1 MPSIPTT
8 NRGMEDIGV
17 ADFQTV
23 RLSEKKSENE
33 VVYRVSF
40 TTEREAEK
48 WLEEYSKVSR
58 TGWIVLQTYPHTV
71 RSDFRKKYAC
81 VFSNKNKK
89 LPEGKSN
96 KNLNCEMT
104 MSLKIKLLT
113 VDTKKKDPLL
123 RGKHPLPGIVT
134 IKGEHNHNVESSSVL
149 RFMKPSTLLRAAFE
163 DQFREG
169 ASPAV
174 AIRLHESVL
183 LAQENGRELLADS
196 HFLPHPQTVYW
207 WHRVWRELHIGPLN
221 DPLIAIKQKI
231 GLYKQKGV
239 IVQVRDESPWAVFV
253 ATPVMIR
260 AQAYFTSKSIIFVD
274 TSASC
279 DSTHC
284 NVTLMLTGTKA
295 GAVPIGV
302 LLHEAQTTE
311 SYQSA
316 FELFNATFP
325 NAFGGASHPSMFMAD
340 NSSAEKGAIAN
351 VWPESLQMLC
361 GFHIQYAASVEVLEE
376 SIEDLK
382 TLSPDY
388 FEKRV
393 SGLLENKRE
402 WVQLFRADLPMGGH
416 HTNNFA
422 EATVRVLKDVI
433 LERTKAFN
441 ASALVE
447 YISDAWETYL
457 QTRLSRFAYRRDNR
471 ATLIYNDLLSRM
483 PPEMAEKIVV
493 IDEDT
498 YHVPSAQTGEPTYE
512 VTVSVGVCD
521 CKAGA
526 AGAFCKHQALV
537 HEKFGRMFPNQP
549 IITSADCYLI
559 GQLAFGNECPKKSF
573 FLGKKEKLEYFEKDL
588 VQLENAAAT
597 FSEALKCSPRFP
609 TMEVEIQER
618 PDSPEAVLDEDIDGD
633 EVFKNFVD
641 KWKSIYNL
649 GIESNK
655 KGFLKQMQKTT
666 KQMGNCKNHNSAYD
680 ALMRTTAAFSYQ
692 KARFGV
698 EIGVNNPA
706 IQRRAPGKSKG
717 RKRLSAGR
725 PLQNKKQVKP
735 VLTQGCTKS
744 KVGRPQKVEKRTK
757 KKRCHVLSQ
766 SVNAGVPHIKKH

>member
-1 MPSIPTT
+1 
-8 NRGMEDIGV
+8 
-17 ADFQTV
+17 
-23 RLSEKKSENE
+23 
-33 VVYRVSF
+33 
-40 TTEREAEK
+40 
-48 WLEEYSKVSR
+48 
-58 TGWIVLQTYPHTV
+58 
-71 RSDFRKKYAC
+71 
-81 VFSNKNKK
+81 
-89 LPEGKSN
+89 
-96 KNLNCEMT
+96 

-113 VDTKKKDPLL
+113 VGTKKKDPLL

-149 RFMKPSTLLRAAFE
+149 RFMKPRTLLRAAFE

-207 WHRVWRELHIGPLN
+207 WHRVWRKLHIGPLN

-231 GLYKQKGV
+231 GLFKQKGV
-239 IVQVRDESPWAVFV
+239 IVQVRDESAWAVFV

-325 NAFGGASHPSMFMAD
+325 NAFGGASHPSMFMTD
-340 NSSAEKGAIAN
+340 NSSAEKRAIAN

-422 EATVRVLKDVI
+422 EAKVRVLKDVI
-433 LERTKAFN
+433 SERTKAFN

-447 YISDAWETYL
+447 YISNA
-457 QTRLSRFAYRRDNR
+457 
-471 ATLIYNDLLSRM
+471 RM
-483 PPEMAEKIVV
+483 PPEMAKKIVV

-498 YHVPSAQTGEPTYE
+498 YHVPSAKTGEPTYE
-512 VTVSVGVCD
+512 VTS
-521 CKAGA
+521 
-526 AGAFCKHQALV
+526 
-537 HEKFGRMFPNQP
+537 
-549 IITSADCYLI
+549 
-559 GQLAFGNECPKKSF
+559 
-573 FLGKKEKLEYFEKDL
+573 KKEKLEDFEKDL

-633 EVFKNFVD
+633 GVFKNFVD

-666 KQMGNCKNHNSAYD
+666 KQMGNRKNRNSAYD
-680 ALMRTTAAFSYQ
+680 ALMRTTAAFSYR
-692 KARFGV
+692 KARF
-698 EIGVNNPA
+698 
-706 IQRRAPGKSKG
+706 
-717 RKRLSAGR
+717 
-725 PLQNKKQVKP
+725 
-735 VLTQGCTKS
+735 
-744 KVGRPQKVEKRTK
+744 
-757 KKRCHVLSQ
+757 
-766 SVNAGVPHIKKH
+766 